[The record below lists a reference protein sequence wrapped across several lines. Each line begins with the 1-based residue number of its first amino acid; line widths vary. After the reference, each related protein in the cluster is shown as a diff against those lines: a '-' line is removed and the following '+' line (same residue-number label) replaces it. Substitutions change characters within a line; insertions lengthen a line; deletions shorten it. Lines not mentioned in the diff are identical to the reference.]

1 MLQKRTL
8 EMNKSGRGACP
19 RPTTHQKR
27 GQAPLSD
34 LFFNNQSVSVERLT
48 NSDAAEV
55 LEFLAQR
62 PIHTITMMGMIHDNG
77 IVSPFNRGTFYG
89 CRDLN
94 GQLEGVAL
102 VGHATLMET
111 VSDRALAALA
121 QIARECPGT
130 HMIMGE
136 KERVADFW
144 NHYADAGRRQ
154 RLACREWLFE
164 LSWPVAA
171 GDEANDLRPATVA
184 ELELVMPVQAEL
196 AYLES
201 GVNPLEVDPKGF
213 RERCLRRIEQGRTW
227 VVVENNLLVFKADV
241 ISKTPE
247 VNYLEGIWLRE
258 DRRNKNLGTR
268 FMSELMRRL
277 LENTKSVCL
286 LVNETNEW
294 AQGFYRRCGFHFR
307 ATYETIFLPRKE
319 QVQN

>member
-1 MLQKRTL
+1 MLQTSTL
-8 EMNKSGRGACP
+8 PKVNECDLLPS
-19 RPTTHQKR
+19 
-27 GQAPLSD
+27 SD
-34 LFFNNQSVSVERLT
+34 VQVERLT
-48 NSDAAEV
+48 NKDAAEV
-55 LEFLAQR
+55 LQFLAQR
-62 PIHTITMMGMIHDNG
+62 PIHTVAMMSLIHDNG

-121 QIARECPGT
+121 QVARECPGT
-130 HMIMGE
+130 HLIMGE

-144 NHYADAGRRQ
+144 SHYSDAGRRQ

-164 LSWPVAA
+164 LTRALDARESIV
-171 GDEANDLRPATVA
+171 ELRPAKTS
-184 ELELVMPVQAEL
+184 ELELVMPIQAQL
-196 AYLES
+196 AFNES
-201 GVNPLEVDPKGF
+201 GINPMQVDPHGF

-227 VVVENNLLVFKADV
+227 VVVENDELIFKADV
-241 ISKTPE
+241 ISKTAE
-247 VNYLEGIWLRE
+247 VVYLEGVWLR
-258 DRRNKNLGTR
+258 DDCRHQNLGTR

-277 LENTKSVCL
+277 LEDTKSICL

-294 AQGFYRRCGFHFR
+294 AQGFYRKCGFSFR

-319 QVQN
+319 PVQN

>member
-1 MLQKRTL
+1 MLQTSTASRVEELTAVL
-8 EMNKSGRGACP
+8 EPVTVR
-19 RPTTHQKR
+19 
-27 GQAPLSD
+27 
-34 LFFNNQSVSVERLT
+34 RLA
-48 NSDAAEV
+48 NSDASEV
-55 LEFLAQR
+55 LQFLSHR
-62 PIHTITMMGMIHDNG
+62 PIHTVAMMSLIRDNG
-77 IVSPFNRGTFYG
+77 IVSTFNRGTFYG

-121 QIARECPGT
+121 KVARECPNT

-144 NHYADAGRRQ
+144 SHYANAGHRE

-164 LSWPVAA
+164 FSWPSEARAQVA
-171 GDEANDLRPATVA
+171 ELRPANA
-184 ELELVMPVQAEL
+184 EEIELVMPVQAEL
-196 AYLES
+196 AFAES
-201 GVNPLEVDPKGF
+201 GVNPMEIDPQGF

-227 VVVENNLLVFKADV
+227 VVVENGLLIFKADV

-247 VNYLEGIWLRE
+247 VVYLEGVWLRE
-258 DRRNKNLGTR
+258 DRRHKNTGTR
-268 FMSELMRRL
+268 LMSELMRRL
-277 LENTKSVCL
+277 LEDTKSICL

-294 AQGFYRRCGFHFR
+294 AQGFYRKCGFHFR
-307 ATYETIFLPRKE
+307 ATYETIFLPRKG

>member
-1 MLQKRTL
+1 MIQT
-8 EMNKSGRGACP
+8 STAP
-19 RPTTHQKR
+19 RVYER
-27 GQAPLSD
+27 ELRAPE
-34 LFFNNQSVSVERLT
+34 SVSVERLA

-121 QIARECPGT
+121 QVARECPNT

-144 NHYADAGRRQ
+144 SHYSDAGRKQ

-164 LSWPVAA
+164 LSWPV
-171 GDEANDLRPATVA
+171 EAREGADGLRPATVA
-184 ELELVMPVQAEL
+184 DLELVMPVQAEL
-196 AYLES
+196 AYAES
-201 GVNPLEVDPKGF
+201 GVNPLNVDPQGF

-227 VVVENNLLVFKADV
+227 VVVENGLLFFKADV

-268 FMSELMRRL
+268 FMSELMRQL
-277 LENTKSVCL
+277 LEITISICI
-286 LVNETNEW
+286 LVIESNEW
-294 AQGFYRRCGFHFR
+294 AQGFYR
-307 ATYETIFLPRKE
+307 
-319 QVQN
+319 

>member
-1 MLQKRTL
+1 MLQT
-8 EMNKSGRGACP
+8 STAP
-19 RPTTHQKR
+19 RANEREIPVKME
-27 GQAPLSD
+27 SIK
-34 LFFNNQSVSVERLT
+34 VERLT
-48 NSDAAEV
+48 NNEAAEV
-55 LEFLAQR
+55 LEFLSQR
-62 PIHTITMMGMIHDNG
+62 PIHTVAMMSMIRDNG

-121 QIARECPGT
+121 QVARECPNT

-144 NHYADAGRRQ
+144 SHYTKTGRKQ

-164 LSWPVAA
+164 LSMPVDAREPIA
-171 GDEANDLRPATVA
+171 GLRPATAA
-184 ELELVMPVQAEL
+184 ELELVMPIQAEL
-196 AYLES
+196 AYAES
-201 GVNPLEVDPKGF
+201 GVDPLQVDPKGF

-227 VVVENNLLVFKADV
+227 VAVEDERLVFKADV
-241 ISKTPE
+241 ISRTPE
-247 VNYLEGIWLRE
+247 VIYLEGIWLRE
-258 DRRNKNLGTR
+258 DCRNKNLGKR

-294 AQGFYRRCGFHFR
+294 AQGFYRKCGFNFR

-319 QVQN
+319 PVQN